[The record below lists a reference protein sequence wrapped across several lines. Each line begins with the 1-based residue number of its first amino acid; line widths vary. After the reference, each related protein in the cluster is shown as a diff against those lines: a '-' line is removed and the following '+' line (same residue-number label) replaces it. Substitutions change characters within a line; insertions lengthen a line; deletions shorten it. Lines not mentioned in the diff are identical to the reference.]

1 MKDVSIIIPI
11 YHTRFRPFEQAS
23 LHNTIEKLGHRDIVI
38 LKPEGLDTHEL
49 EEQYPMVRTVS
60 VSNQWLGTQNGIAGY
75 NEMMLSK
82 QFYQLFA
89 DSRYIL
95 ICHLDAWIFRD
106 ELDHWTSQGYDIVA
120 APWLAP
126 RLRMPFA
133 HTPPKNRVGN
143 GGLCLRRVEACI
155 SACDAYADTIA
166 RYRSLSDH
174 LHNEDVFWAVE
185 PKEFRY
191 PDVKTAVAFAIDVQ
205 PRRCYKLNDCRL
217 PMGCH
222 DFDKK
227 SRRRF
232 WQQFFPIPD

>member
-1 MKDVSIIIPI
+1 MKDISVIIPI
-11 YHTRFRPFEQAS
+11 YRTQLRPFEQAALDNNIKKFS
-23 LHNTIEKLGHRDIVI
+23 RRDIVI
-38 LKPEGLDTHEL
+38 LKPEGLDTSQL
-49 EEQYPMVRTVS
+49 EQRYPMVRTVD
-60 VSNQWLGTQNGIAGY
+60 VSSQWLGTQNGIAGY

-106 ELDHWTSQGYDIVA
+106 DLDHWTSQGYDIVA

-126 RLRMPFA
+126 RVRMPFA
-133 HTPPKNRVGN
+133 HVPPKNRIGN
-143 GGLCLRRVEACI
+143 GGLSLRRVEACI
-155 SACDAYADTIA
+155 TACDTYADTID
-166 RYRSLSDH
+166 RYHSLDDH

-185 PKEFRY
+185 PKAFRY

-205 PRRCYKLNDCRL
+205 PRRCYRLNGSRL

-222 DFDKK
+222 DFDKP

-232 WQQFFPIPD
+232 WRQFFPIPE